1 MVQAGVTVDA
11 PASALAALA
20 TVSLSAVATSGL
32 YGDLT
37 GKPTLGTVAS
47 RDVPATGDAS
57 ATQVVL
63 GGDSRLSNSRTP
75 TAHTQAWST
84 ITGTPTSVAGY
95 GITDALSTDA
105 AASTYQPLSANL
117 TALGANSAAY
127 YLSRANHTGTQSANT
142 ITGLATVA
150 TTGAYGDL
158 SGRPTEFDP
167 AAPGPIGGTTAAA
180 GSFTALGASSSLLL
194 PAASPGT
201 PAAGNVYRVA
211 NQLRYRDSTATEQV
225 LLYGAGNLA
234 NLTDAATAR
243 TNLGLGTLAVAAA
256 GGGLSIQSGTL
267 VPIDHIALVCT
278 NNDETGTTGSNR
290 AEKRIHRA
298 FTVIGCYWECA
309 TTGSTSSQAM
319 PYLRPSSTGTKA
331 SLLTG
336 NAVLAALAGY
346 IDVSANLT
354 GTLTGVAGDSVGVD
368 LNAVGTGAKGHIL
381 TIVVRYS

>member
-1 MVQAGVTVDA
+1 VTIPNLIRRLVINRPLTAADHDANLNAIEIAVDA
-11 PASALAALA
+11 KATAANLA
-20 TVSLSAVATSGL
+20 TIATSGS

-37 GKPTLGTVAS
+37 GQPTLGTAAS

-57 ATQVVL
+57 AIQVVL
-63 GGDSRLSNSRTP
+63 GGDSRLSNSREWSAATVTQVQAEVGTSTGRVAFTP
-75 TAHTQAWST
+75 QRVFQAIAAWWQANSTAVGRAVTTATTQAD
-84 ITGTPTSVAGY
+84 GR
-95 GITDALSTDA
+95 
-105 AASTYQPLSANL
+105 
-117 TALGANSAAY
+117 TALGLGSAAT
-127 YLSRANHTGTQSANT
+127 AETTDF
-142 ITGLATVA
+142 VA
-150 TTGAYGDL
+150 AGAL
-158 SGRPTEFDP
+158 
-167 AAPGPIGGTTAAA
+167 AAPGPIGGTTPAA
-180 GSFTALGASSSLLL
+180 GTFTALAASSSQLL
-194 PAASPGT
+194 PAAAPGI
-201 PAAGNVYRVA
+201 PAAGHVYRVGD
-211 NQLRYRDSTATEQV
+211 QIRYRDSTAGEQV
-225 LLYGAGNLA
+225 LLYGGGNLA
-234 NLTDAATAR
+234 NLNNKVTAR
-243 TNLGLGTLAVAAA
+243 ANLDLTP

-267 VPIDHIALVCT
+267 VTIDHIALVCT

-336 NAVLAALAGY
+336 NAVLAASAGY

-368 LNAVGTGAKGHIL
+368 LNAVGTGAKGHIF